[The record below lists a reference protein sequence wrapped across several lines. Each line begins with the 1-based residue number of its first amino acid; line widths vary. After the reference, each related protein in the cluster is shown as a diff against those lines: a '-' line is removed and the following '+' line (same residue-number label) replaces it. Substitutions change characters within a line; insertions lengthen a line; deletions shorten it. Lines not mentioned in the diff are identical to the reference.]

1 MFIHVKFE
9 SQLRRLA
16 SCDGTSVD
24 LQESPTLEQI
34 VRQIAQEGTEPLRN
48 ALLDEQQ
55 SLRAS
60 ILIFLDNELV
70 SHGQSL
76 VLKDGSELTVTTLI
90 SGG

>member
-1 MFIHVKFE
+1 MFLHVKFE

-16 SCDGTSVD
+16 GFDGMSLD
-24 LQESPTLEQI
+24 LQASCSLEQI
-34 VRQIAQEGTEPLRN
+34 VRQVAKEGTEPLRN

-76 VLKDGSELTVTTLI
+76 DLKDGSELTVTTLI